1 MCFHPLL
8 GPGNSAIP
16 TSRDCTSSITGTP
29 GNSPWIIPLVAE
41 LPSMAT
47 VPFFTSVPDQINTPE
62 DGISLAGAA
71 GEAAEGE
78 FVAGCGTGVLSIGT
92 ALFET
97 DAGDSCA
104 GPAAGCCASCDV
116 LSGRGGA
123 LLTAGSTGVAAC
135 GEVDSAVSVF
145 LSDPVALESFVVPA
159 ATPVVSVPLLLS
171 SGVIPF
177 SPAGGFELDVS
188 VVWGGFACAGAA

>member
-41 LPSMAT
+41 LPSMTT

-71 GEAAEGE
+71 DEVAEAE
-78 FVAGCGTGVLSIGT
+78 FAAGCGTGVLSIGA